1 MAKPDIKTYR
11 DRMDR
16 SVAALKEEF
25 SGLRT
30 GRANAGLLAMQILA
44 LHDAALAQR
53 HGFQPRCTV
62 SADRLGAA
70 KIAFRGQRR

>member
-1 MAKPDIKTYR
+1 MAKPDLKTYR

-30 GRANAGLLAMQILA
+30 GRANAGLLEPVRVEAY
-44 LHDAALAQR
+44 
-53 HGFQPRCTV
+53 G
-62 SADRLGAA
+62 SDR
-70 KIAFRGQRR
+70 KSVV